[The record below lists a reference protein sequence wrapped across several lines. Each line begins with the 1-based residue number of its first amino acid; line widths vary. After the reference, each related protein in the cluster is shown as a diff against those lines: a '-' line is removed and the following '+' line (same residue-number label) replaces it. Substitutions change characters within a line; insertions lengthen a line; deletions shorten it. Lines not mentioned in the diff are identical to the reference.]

1 MRNVLM
7 LILLLP
13 IFSCK
18 TDKEKVRE
26 ANEVV
31 ETFVKQIEL
40 ENYSSADEI
49 YPGFSQMGKY
59 WILYDFNITDSKVE
73 GDKVIVY
80 GKYKQYD
87 KNNESIM
94 FVLEPSENEG
104 TYYIT
109 STKGLSA
116 FFGSN
121 IYLFLRN
128 IRCLEGLETDQQIAE
143 ECRKREPDFQ
153 QLIQNASNKV
163 EGSVFMESNSVSS
176 TFGFLMGNISV
187 KNSFSLTI
195 PSFSYDIYLVFYN
208 SQGEEVFREKSS
220 SNVYNIPSGGN
231 ISVIVNQPQKRNMA
245 KIGIEFRLTKTD
257 WLESY
262 LVENLSGE
270 INCNKFRNDINKL

>member
-1 MRNVLM
+1 
-7 LILLLP
+7 LLP

-121 IYLFLRN
+121 IYLFLRK

>member
-143 ECRKREPDFQ
+143 ECRK
-153 QLIQNASNKV
+153 
-163 EGSVFMESNSVSS
+163 
-176 TFGFLMGNISV
+176 
-187 KNSFSLTI
+187 
-195 PSFSYDIYLVFYN
+195 
-208 SQGEEVFREKSS
+208 
-220 SNVYNIPSGGN
+220 
-231 ISVIVNQPQKRNMA
+231 
-245 KIGIEFRLTKTD
+245 
-257 WLESY
+257 
-262 LVENLSGE
+262 
-270 INCNKFRNDINKL
+270 